1 MPISVSACII
11 CLNEAH
17 RIAAALDS
25 LLWCNDIVVVD
36 SGSTDDTRR
45 IVENHR
51 ARPRFVHHPWA
62 GYSAQRKFAVEQC
75 RHDWVLALD
84 ADEECSP
91 ELAAEIARLTADGTG
106 PIAQFRMPRKNYI
119 GGRYVRCWSPDDQ
132 FRLLHKS
139 RVRWEPQSAP
149 EVRHPLAGYRTAHLK
164 GPLLHNRL
172 TPFDLRDFNDGPRM
186 AEHAYILAQA
196 MAASGR
202 RATFMQLLL
211 RPLITFLKYYIFR
224 GGILQGRFGLAIC
237 YKTTIGVM
245 LKYSVLYAREQWN
258 LQADD
263 TPNRQQFSPAT
274 AEPIRGVHTDKALAA
289 PPGTSVSPAGESQPQ
304 ASGRLESDSNAG
316 ANAG

>member
-25 LLWCNDIVVVD
+25 LLWCDDIVVVD

-45 IVENHR
+45 IVESHR
-51 ARPRFVHHPWA
+51 ARPRFIHHPWA

-91 ELAAEIARLTADGTG
+91 ELAAEMARLTTERTAT
-106 PIAQFRMPRKNYI
+106 IAQYRMPRRNYI

-132 FRLLHKS
+132 VRLLHQH

-149 EVRHPLAGYRTAHLK
+149 EVRHPLAGYRTARLK
-164 GPLLHNRL
+164 SPLLHNRL
-172 TPFDLRDFNDGPRM
+172 TPFDPRDFNDGPRM

-211 RPLITFLKYYIFR
+211 RPPITFLKYYILR
-224 GGILQGRFGLAIC
+224 GGILQGRFGLAVS

-258 LQADD
+258 LHADD
-263 TPNRQQFSPAT
+263 TPNRQQFSPTSAT
-274 AEPIRGVHTDKALAA
+274 PENVPQS
-289 PPGTSVSPAGESQPQ
+289 GT
-304 ASGRLESDSNAG
+304 R
-316 ANAG
+316 